1 MKKIEYNRDIKRKW
15 MLLVICFL
23 ALLIIIFGCQSSK
36 LKKIDK
42 EPPVIELYSD
52 TIEITEGDEY
62 SPGDNVKSVKDNVDG
77 DITKVDNNLN
87 ETGKAYYFIDSSKL
101 DTSKVGEYSVKVI
114 ARDKAENE
122 STKEFIVQV
131 NAKNDD
137 SGFSSS
143 NNYNND
149 SDTSKGSSASGSK
162 NNLNSSSEN
171 SENLDKENISSG
183 DNNFGTTSNNK
194 QQKTCKTVHH
204 DATGHNETIW
214 VQDSAAWDESYVVCI
229 CGAKFNSNSQ
239 WLAHMNEYLFTN
251 DEERHKNFHVETIHH
266 EATGHNETKW
276 IEDSAALDE
285 TICN

>member
-62 SPGDNVKSVKDNVDG
+62 IPGDNVKSVKDNVDG

-101 DTSKVGEYSVKVI
+101 DASKVGEYSVKVI
-114 ARDKAENE
+114 ARDKAGNE
-122 STKEFIVQV
+122 STKEFIVKV

-171 SENLDKENISSG
+171 SENLNKENISSG

-204 DATGHNETIW
+204 DATGHNEQYLIKNAWIEEKLVGIQCITCGAIFYNDDDW
-214 VQDSAAWDESYVVCI
+214 VNHSLESNHGNCKELYEHISHPAEYGTKWVEDSAAW
-229 CGAKFNSNSQ
+229 N
-239 WLAHMNEYLFTN
+239 
-251 DEERHKNFHVETIHH
+251 
-266 EATGHNETKW
+266 
-276 IEDSAALDE
+276 E